1 MITVSKHI
9 PETFASYT
17 FHPGTWT
24 DAYSLASERQIK
36 KNQLLTTIPLLMAQW
51 KVSFE
56 FKASTFGST
65 LQQILHMTT
74 GGKGT
79 GRGSKYGDR
88 TPAIW
93 TDPKRGFL
101 ISSAVNGRYSYAKY
115 FNKKWLPSTNEW
127 INIEVGQELDL
138 GRMIY
143 YIIIGGT
150 KVFSITN
157 TKPSEF
163 KDVKFFTS
171 SRWYS
176 SLTGSIRNLLIQ
188 NKDNGLYL
196 HPPINWTKPLL
207 KVLTVYSNG
216 HLRFPFRASSC
227 SRRTHS

>member
-1 MITVSKHI
+1 MTLQSHN
-9 PETFASYT
+9 PESFASYA

-36 KNQLLTTIPLLMAQW
+36 KNQLVTTIPLLMAQW

-56 FKASTFGST
+56 FKASTFGSGL
-65 LQQILHMTT
+65 LQLLHMTIGGRGS
-74 GGKGT
+74 GGK
-79 GRGSKYGDR
+79 SKYGDR

-93 TDPKRGFL
+93 THPTRGFL
-101 ISSAVNGRYSYAKY
+101 ISSAVNGKFSYSRY
-115 FNKKWLPSTNEW
+115 FKKLPKTDEW

-163 KDVKFFTS
+163 KDVKVFTS

-188 NKDNGLYL
+188 NKDNGLYPQ
-196 HPPINWTKPLL
+196 PPHKLD
-207 KVLTVYSNG
+207 
-216 HLRFPFRASSC
+216 
-227 SRRTHS
+227 

>member
-1 MITVSKHI
+1 
-9 PETFASYT
+9 
-17 FHPGTWT
+17 
-24 DAYSLASERQIK
+24 
-36 KNQLLTTIPLLMAQW
+36 MAQW

-56 FKASTFGST
+56 FKASTFGSS

-163 KDVKFFTS
+163 KDVKVFTS
-171 SRWYS
+171 SGWYS

-188 NKDNGLYL
+188 NKDNGLSPPTP
-196 HPPINWTKPLL
+196 PPINWTKPFL
-207 KVLTVYSNG
+207 KVRTVY
-216 HLRFPFRASSC
+216 
-227 SRRTHS
+227 

>member
-1 MITVSKHI
+1 MTVQSHN
-9 PETFASYT
+9 PESFASYT

-36 KNQLLTTIPLLMAQW
+36 KNQLVTTIPILMAQW

-56 FKASTFGST
+56 FRASTFGSG
-65 LQQILHMTT
+65 LQQILHMTI

-93 TDPKRGFL
+93 THPSRGFL
-101 ISSAVNGRYSYAKY
+101 ISSAVSGKYSYPRWISKR
-115 FNKKWLPSTNEW
+115 WLPSTDEW

-138 GRMIY
+138 KKMIY

-150 KVFSITN
+150 KVFSVTN

-163 KDVKFFTS
+163 KDVKVFTS
-171 SRWYS
+171 SGWYS
-176 SLTGSIRNLLIQ
+176 SLTGSIRNLLIE
-188 NKDNGLYL
+188 NKDNGLYF
-196 HPPINWTKPLL
+196 PPKTSVYENIFL
-207 KVLTVYSNG
+207 KVRTVCSNG
-216 HLRFPFRASSC
+216 HLHFPFRASSC
-227 SRRTHS
+227 SRRTHY

>member
-1 MITVSKHI
+1 MTVQSNI
-9 PETFASYT
+9 PESFASHT

-93 TDPKRGFL
+93 THPSRGFL
-101 ISSAVNGRYSYAKY
+101 ISSAVSGKYSYARWIS
-115 FNKKWLPSTNEW
+115 KKWFPSTDEW

-138 GRMIY
+138 SRMIY

-150 KVFSITN
+150 KVFTITN

-163 KDVKFFTS
+163 KDVKVFTS
-171 SRWYS
+171 SGWYS

-207 KVLTVYSNG
+207 KVLTVCSNG

>member
-1 MITVSKHI
+1 
-9 PETFASYT
+9 
-17 FHPGTWT
+17 
-24 DAYSLASERQIK
+24 
-36 KNQLLTTIPLLMAQW
+36 MAQW

-93 TDPKRGFL
+93 THPSRGFL
-101 ISSAVNGRYSYAKY
+101 ISSAVSGKYSYPRWIT
-115 FNKKWLPSTNEW
+115 KKWLPSTDEW

-138 GRMIY
+138 KKMTY

-163 KDVKFFTS
+163 KDVKVFTS
-171 SRWYS
+171 SSWYT
-176 SLTGSIRNLLIQ
+176 SLTGSIRNLLIE
-188 NKDNGLYL
+188 NKDNGLY
-196 HPPINWTKPLL
+196 PPPLKLQCMRTFSL
-207 KVLTVYSNG
+207 KVLTVCLNG
-216 HLRFPFRASSC
+216 HLYSPFQASTC
-227 SRRTHS
+227 LRRTHSWQQFHTLPRSGE